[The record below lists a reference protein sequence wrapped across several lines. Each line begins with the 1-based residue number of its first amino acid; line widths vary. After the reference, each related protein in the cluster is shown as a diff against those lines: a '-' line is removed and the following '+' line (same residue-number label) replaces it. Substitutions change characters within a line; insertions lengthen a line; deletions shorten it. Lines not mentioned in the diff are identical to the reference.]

1 MSASEISAPRW
12 RFLDGLCKTQGYNVV
27 TEGERVTV
35 AFEPWALE
43 QVDPFDIPCLRLEFR
58 QVDGRIVLER
68 FTIENDGQDQVVNL
82 EAARDALQAWMD
94 SMADERIL
102 LADAPA
108 RGLSRQWNRVHA
120 WGMSRA

>member
-43 QVDPFDIPCLRLEFR
+43 QVDPLDRKS
-58 QVDGRIVLER
+58 
-68 FTIENDGQDQVVNL
+68 VV
-82 EAARDALQAWMD
+82 
-94 SMADERIL
+94 
-102 LADAPA
+102 
-108 RGLSRQWNRVHA
+108 
-120 WGMSRA
+120 

>member
-12 RFLDGLCKTQGYNVV
+12 RFLDGRSKTQGYNVV

-58 QVDGRIVLER
+58 QVSGRIVLEP
-68 FTIENDGQDQVVNL
+68 FTIENSGQDQVVNL
-82 EAARDALQAWMD
+82 EAARDALRASMD
-94 SMADERIL
+94 AMAD
-102 LADAPA
+102 
-108 RGLSRQWNRVHA
+108 
-120 WGMSRA
+120 

>member
-12 RFLDGLCKTQGYNVV
+12 RFLDGLGKTQGYNVV
-27 TEGERVTV
+27 TEGDRVTV

-58 QVDGRIVLER
+58 QADGRIVLER
-68 FTIENDGQDQVVNL
+68 FTIENNGEDRIVNL

-94 SMADERIL
+94 SMAD
-102 LADAPA
+102 
-108 RGLSRQWNRVHA
+108 
-120 WGMSRA
+120 

>member
-12 RFLDGLCKTQGYNVV
+12 RFLDGLCKIQGYNVV

-68 FTIENDGQDQVVNL
+68 FTIEKDRKSTRLNSSHDQISYAVFCLKKKNTAQQNL
-82 EAARDALQAWMD
+82 
-94 SMADERIL
+94 SS
-102 LADAPA
+102 PA
-108 RGLSRQWNRVHA
+108 ESA
-120 WGMSRA
+120 SK

>member
-1 MSASEISAPRW
+1 MTVSEISAPRLP
-12 RFLDGLCKTQGYNVV
+12 FLDGLGKTQVYNVV

-35 AFEPWALE
+35 SFEPWALE

-68 FTIENDGQDQVVNL
+68 FTIENDGEDQVVNL

-94 SMADERIL
+94 SMAD
-102 LADAPA
+102 
-108 RGLSRQWNRVHA
+108 
-120 WGMSRA
+120 

>member
-1 MSASEISAPRW
+1 
-12 RFLDGLCKTQGYNVV
+12 V

-43 QVDPFDIPCLRLEFR
+43 QTDPFDIPCLRLEFR

-68 FTIENDGQDQVVNL
+68 FTIENNGEDQVVNL

-94 SMADERIL
+94 SMAD
-102 LADAPA
+102 
-108 RGLSRQWNRVHA
+108 
-120 WGMSRA
+120 

>member
-1 MSASEISAPRW
+1 MSALEISAPRW

-58 QVDGRIVLER
+58 QVGGRIVLER
-68 FTIENDGQDQVVNL
+68 FTIEKNGEDHVVNL
-82 EAARDALQAWMD
+82 EAARHGLRAW
-94 SMADERIL
+94 
-102 LADAPA
+102 
-108 RGLSRQWNRVHA
+108 RGSI
-120 WGMSRA
+120 GDSRASA

>member
-1 MSASEISAPRW
+1 MSMSEISAPRW

-68 FTIENDGQDQVVNL
+68 FTIENNGEDQVVNL

-94 SMADERIL
+94 SMA
-102 LADAPA
+102 
-108 RGLSRQWNRVHA
+108 G
-120 WGMSRA
+120 